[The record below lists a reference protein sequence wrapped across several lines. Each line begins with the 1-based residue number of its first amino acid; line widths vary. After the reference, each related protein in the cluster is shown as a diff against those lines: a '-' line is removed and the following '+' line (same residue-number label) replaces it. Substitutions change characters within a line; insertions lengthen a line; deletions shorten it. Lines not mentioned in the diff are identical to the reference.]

1 MTSPTSIQLKMIA
14 ALLETIDQD
23 DEDDAKQAIK
33 MIRALLAGGK
43 EG

>member
-1 MTSPTSIQLKMIA
+1 MTSPTSLQIKMIA

-33 MIRALLAGGK
+33 MIKALIGAEK
-43 EG
+43 